1 MHLIL
6 KPEDPLNF
14 SHCTGVH
21 VRTLHIED
29 FIYMLKFKPSLH
41 ISTVY
46 KLIRIESSCL
56 RILLLSFP
64 LMPWSSYSCND
75 RRYSYFIRNICNRYA
90 DSFKILLWTWSQAC
104 SAIVTTI
111 WRSGFRSDFFLM
123 TLQFSLMI
131 AETYVM
137 ADLRNWAKG

>member
-29 FIYMLKFKPSLH
+29 FIYMLKFKPGLH

-90 DSFKILLWTWSQAC
+90 DSFKSSFEHDRKRVRRLLRQYGDQA
-104 SAIVTTI
+104 
-111 WRSGFRSDFFLM
+111 SDQISF
-123 TLQFSLMI
+123 
-131 AETYVM
+131 
-137 ADLRNWAKG
+137 